1 MFIKQT
7 LLHGLIIITSMM
19 YTDILVVH
27 AKIKRKKFF
36 LILPSHPHTYP
47 GKSLFIGI
55 SSVRVSVRGG
65 EGKCEGYSIAFSS
78 FSTYSLTSIPNSFL
92 KHCEKYRGVEKPTR

>member
-36 LILPSHPHTYP
+36 FDFTLTPSHIPWEVPVYRYF
-47 GKSLFIGI
+47 KC
-55 SSVRVSVRGG
+55 
-65 EGKCEGYSIAFSS
+65 EGKCEGW
-78 FSTYSLTSIPNSFL
+78 
-92 KHCEKYRGVEKPTR
+92 

>member
-1 MFIKQT
+1 MNDNVYKTNFIAWFNYHYIHDVHGYFGGSCENKKKKVFFDFT
-7 LLHGLIIITSMM
+7 LT
-19 YTDILVVH
+19 
-27 AKIKRKKFF
+27 
-36 LILPSHPHTYP
+36 PSHIPWEVPVYRYF
-47 GKSLFIGI
+47 KC
-55 SSVRVSVRGG
+55 